1 MLEETLTEQPNF
13 FALEGYTYYYY
24 KQKLRDFNGEIYDI
38 GTGLSESLIDNNPE
52 LYSVI
57 EYFAGLVE
65 HLDVDED
72 IRDKALDTLD
82 AFLVQIAE
90 RQNLDT
96 L

>member
-13 FALEGYTYYYY
+13 FALEGYTFYYM

-38 GTGLSESLIDNNPE
+38 NTKLTDSLIDNNPE

-96 L
+96 I